1 MDNREQDPQ
10 ARILLDH
17 MVRLLQ
23 EVAQHNPNMVER
35 VKLQHISRNL
45 VCITNIP
52 NLMISLF
59 NLQAIRSL

>member
-10 ARILLDH
+10 ARSLLDH

-45 VCITNIP
+45 VCIQIFLTSW
-52 NLMISLF
+52 SLY
-59 NLQAIRSL
+59 LIYKQ